1 MIELH
6 RVHVA
11 YPGGVA
17 LQELSLT
24 VAAGQLLVLVGES
37 GSGKTTTLK
46 LVNRRVD
53 PTSGTVMVD
62 GRNVANVDAIALRRS
77 VGTVFQRF
85 GLFPH
90 MTVAENVGLL
100 PRLMGWSTV
109 DIQARVN
116 ALLEMVGLAPQTFG
130 GRFPGELS
138 GGQQQRVGVARA
150 LAPRPRI
157 LLMDEPFGALDPI
170 TREGLATQVRQLHVD
185 LGLTTVMVT
194 HDMTEALLM
203 GDQVA
208 VMHGGVLLQLGTPA
222 QLLHAPSSDRVRTM
236 LETPRLQ
243 VERLGRLVAGAA

>member
-6 RVHVA
+6 CVQVT

-17 LQELSLT
+17 LQDLSLT
-24 VAAGQLLVLVGES
+24 VAAGQMLVLVGES

-53 PTSGTVMVD
+53 PTSGTVLVD
-62 GRNVANVDAIALRRS
+62 GRNVATVDAIALRRS

-100 PRLMGWSTV
+100 PRLMGCSAA
-109 DIQARVN
+109 DIHARVN
-116 ALLEMVGLAPQTFG
+116 TLLEMVGLAPQVFG
-130 GRFPGELS
+130 DRFPAELS

-157 LLMDEPFGALDPI
+157 LLMDEPFGALDPV

-185 LGLTTVMVT
+185 LGLTTVLVT

-208 VMHGGVLLQLGTPA
+208 VMHAGVLLQLGTPA
-222 QLLHAPSSDRVRTM
+222 QLLHAPSSDRVRAL

-243 VERLGRLVAGAA
+243 VERLGRLVSGAA